1 MGKRVELREEAKPT
15 AVSEEE
21 KRQLY
26 ASPPGFDGRY
36 YLVNADERPIER
48 EDFTTLKNKNW
59 IWYWSSSDLEELDLF
74 FENAGWRLDGN
85 AVNYLANRGYVISID
100 TLEQQEERRKRRE
113 EERKRKEE
121 EERKE
126 REQKEAEFKRMIAE
140 FEFQYG
146 IAQLPFHPQGAVE
159 KFKENDFFGDDFAS
173 VYIENSA
180 DTHEYV
186 QYSLTPD
193 GRVCRFFHVSDDYVQ
208 FLCSDVPAPEGFAK
222 LIEEKTKEKLAR
234 AEQHRKEVE
243 EYQKTTFLYEIRCKA
258 CGRTLYVKEDKMKQ
272 ISAGQ
277 KKLCGKH
284 RSKDIQQLLQ
294 WNAYFEPT
302 GHRISLYDA
311 IQQKAEVVY

>member
-21 KRQLY
+21 KHQLY

-48 EDFTTLKNKNW
+48 EDFAELKSKNW

-113 EERKRKEE
+113 EERKKREE
-121 EERKE
+121 EERKV
-126 REQKEAEFKRMIAE
+126 REQKEAEYKRKIAE
-140 FEFQYG
+140 FEYQYQL
-146 IAQLPFHPQGAVE
+146 AQLTFHPARSIQEFA
-159 KFKENDFFGDDFAS
+159 ENDYMDDDAAVVTIDNEANPS
-173 VYIENSA
+173 
-180 DTHEYV
+180 EYV

-193 GRVCRFFHVSDDYVQ
+193 DRVYRFYYVDSDYVES
-208 FLCSDVPAPEGFAK
+208 LASNEKAPEVFVK
-222 LIEEKTKEKLAR
+222 LIEEKTALRNAKVEEER
-234 AEQHRKEVE
+234 RKTE
-243 EYQKTTFLYEIRCKA
+243 EYQKTTFLHEIRCKA

-302 GHRISLYDA
+302 GQRISLYDA
-311 IQQKAEVVY
+311 IQQKVEVVY